1 MPKIKK
7 KKIIQ
12 IKTKVISNKKI
23 APGYY
28 KVLIKVPDIARMASP
43 GQFVTIRVGEGYAPL
58 LRRPFSIHRVKRQNI
73 EILYKVVGS
82 ATEVLAKK
90 KKGQNLDVLGPLG
103 NGFDYKSTVPA
114 LPAGRHNVQQST
126 VLLAGGIGVA
136 PLLFLAEVL
145 ITRLKAKGER
155 LKVLI
160 GARTKKEILCEKEFR
175 GLGCAVE
182 TSTDDGSY
190 GFKGKVTDLLKN
202 VLRET
207 RYERR
212 RTIYTCGPKSM
223 LEEITTLSRKFNI
236 PAQGSLEAHMACG
249 IGVCMGCIVETRA
262 GYKRVCLEG
271 PVFDLKEIKW

>member
-28 KVLIKVPDIARMASP
+28 KVLMKVPDIARMASP

-103 NGFDYKSTVPA
+103 NGFDYKSTV
-114 LPAGRHNVQQST
+114 HNVQQST

-160 GARTKKEILCEKEFR
+160 GARTKK
-175 GLGCAVE
+175 
-182 TSTDDGSY
+182 
-190 GFKGKVTDLLKN
+190 
-202 VLRET
+202 
-207 RYERR
+207 
-212 RTIYTCGPKSM
+212 
-223 LEEITTLSRKFNI
+223 
-236 PAQGSLEAHMACG
+236 
-249 IGVCMGCIVETRA
+249 
-262 GYKRVCLEG
+262 
-271 PVFDLKEIKW
+271 